1 MRKFIIRGI
10 IFILCL
16 LISTNCATIIH
27 STTQNIDIR
36 SDPADAEIWIDGAK
50 LVETTPTT
58 LTLERKNAYFVK
70 IIKGGYEPTEIK
82 IERKTSGWI
91 IGNILL
97 GGLIGCGIDFLSG
110 GAYDLTPESLDV
122 NLTKIQAY
130 HGETIM
136 IPEESLENLKKIRI
150 LDIEGTPVFVATID
164 WKN

>member
-1 MRKFIIRGI
+1 MRNFIIKGLI
-10 IFILCL
+10 IIICVS
-16 LISTNCATIIH
+16 ISTNCATIIN
-27 STTQNIDIR
+27 STTQKIDIR
-36 SDPADAEIWIDGAK
+36 SDPPDAEIWIDGAK
-50 LVETTPTT
+50 LVEKSPTEI
-58 LTLERKNAYFVK
+58 TLERKNSYFVK

-82 IERKTSGWI
+82 IERKSSGWI
-91 IGNILL
+91 IGNIFL

-136 IPEESLENLKKIRI
+136 VPEESLENLKKIRI
-150 LDIEGTPVFVATID
+150 LDMKGTPVFVAIID